1 VIINISEAANLAM
14 HALSYIANHQEEA
27 PVSTGHV
34 AKAMEASEAHLSK
47 VFQRLTKVGL
57 VRSIRG
63 PKGGF
68 SLAKEP
74 EEITL
79 LEIYE
84 ALDGTL
90 SNQDCLFGHP
100 VCDRNYCVFG
110 DLITNVHDQIDNH
123 FTHTTLADL
132 IENEKS

>member
-1 VIINISEAANLAM
+1 MIINISEAANLAM
-14 HALSYIANHQEEA
+14 HALAYIANHPDEE
-27 PVSTGHV
+27 PVSTGYV
-34 AKAMEASEAHLSK
+34 AKTMEASEAHLSK
-47 VFQRLTKVGL
+47 VFQRLTKAGL
-57 VRSIRG
+57 VKSIRG

-68 SLAKEP
+68 ALAKEP
-74 EEITL
+74 KDITL

-110 DLITNVHDQIDNH
+110 DLITNVHVQIDNH
-123 FTHTTLADL
+123 FTQTTLADL
-132 IENEKS
+132 IETEKS

>member
-1 VIINISEAANLAM
+1 MIINISEAANLAM
-14 HALSYIANHQEEA
+14 HALTYIVNHPDES

-34 AKAMEASEAHLSK
+34 AKAMDASEAHLSK
-47 VFQRLTKVGL
+47 VFQRLTKMGL
-57 VRSIRG
+57 VKSIRG

-68 SLAKEP
+68 TLAKDP
-74 EEITL
+74 KDITL

-100 VCDRNYCVFG
+100 VCDRQYCVFG
-110 DLITNVHDQIDNH
+110 DLISNVHDQIDDH
-123 FTHTTLADL
+123 FTHTTLASL
-132 IENEKS
+132 IEKEKS